1 MHIIFI
7 AIIALAVPPAHMD
20 TSATPTTRLFVRTVP
35 LGAAIT
41 VDGKM
46 IGKSD
51 GLFAVPAGTHRISV
65 ESHGYVAETREI
77 QVHEDRITR
86 LEIRLRKQDKAA
98 ARPVPQPETSAAP
111 AFADAGPETSGS
123 SQVPV
128 QASDGSD
135 AASAFVWQGDFP
147 ASTRQAMLTVLRQHA
162 GETRWSGRDGNMLFG
177 IAIKPLPQG
186 ESRQRAVPA
195 MLELV
200 QMLAVHEV
208 LKAKSLLDRYASAG
222 LTDATTL
229 RQAVEAAAGHLQVT
243 GKAKGVVHQA
253 AARNGFAVAYIVAEQ
268 ADLSAFLL
276 QATELEKVRIAYRDV
291 MHRQARDLMARSG
304 WADAQCPPSYLVKFR
319 RPTIS
324 SHPFPADRPT

>member
-7 AIIALAVPPAHMD
+7 AIIALAVPPAHVD

-35 LGAAIT
+35 LGAAVM

-46 IGKSD
+46 FGKSD

-65 ESHGYVAETREI
+65 ELHGYVAETRDI
-77 QVHEDRITR
+77 QVYAGRITR
-86 LEIRLRKQDKAA
+86 LEIRLRQQDKAA
-98 ARPVPQPETSAAP
+98 ARPVPQPDTSAAP
-111 AFADAGPETSGS
+111 ASEDAGPETSGS

-128 QASDGSD
+128 HGTDGS
-135 AASAFVWQGDFP
+135 AVAAFVSQGDFP

-200 QMLAVHEV
+200 RMLAVHEV
-208 LKAKSLLDRYASAG
+208 LKAKSLLDRYAAAG

-229 RQAVEAAAGHLQVT
+229 RQAVEAAAGQLQVT

-268 ADLSAFLL
+268 ADLSAYLL
-276 QATELEKVRIAYRDV
+276 QATELEKVRLAYRDV
-291 MHRQARDLMARSG
+291 MHRQARDLMARSA
-304 WADAQCPPSYLVKFR
+304 WADALLPPAASINSVR
-319 RPTIS
+319 RPT
-324 SHPFPADRPT
+324 PFVC